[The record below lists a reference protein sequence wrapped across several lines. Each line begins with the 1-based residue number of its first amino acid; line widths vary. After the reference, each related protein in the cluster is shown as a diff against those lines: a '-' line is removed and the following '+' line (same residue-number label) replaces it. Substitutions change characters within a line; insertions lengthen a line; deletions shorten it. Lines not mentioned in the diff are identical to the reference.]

1 MITPFRLLSAVALLA
16 ALPLSLHAQVEV
28 GVPGKIPVNV
38 APFTGP
44 GADEAAKIV
53 IDDLNRSLLI
63 DASAGASGAK
73 IVSATLADGSLSG
86 QLSDNGSSLLAK
98 SYSGDVRRAAHL
110 FSDEVLFTLTHV
122 KGFSTNRLALI
133 SAQGGSKELC
143 TVGIDG
149 AGGKKLTND
158 HVLSSR
164 PEWSRDGGKIAY
176 TSYLK
181 GYPDCYVITLA
192 TSNRLRV
199 AFFPGINTGA
209 AFSPDG
215 ARLALTLS
223 KDGSPQI
230 YTIPASGGAATAL
243 TTGSGTAT
251 SPCWSPDGSRV
262 VYNSDEH
269 GSVQLYT
276 VAASGGSPTRL
287 VTNIMYS
294 AEPDW
299 SPDGAKITFTGRVA
313 GQFQIGIY
321 DLASGRTTMI
331 PTAMGQNPTW
341 TTNSRHLVYARSG
354 DLYVLDTVTGR
365 TAPLSL
371 GLPKCTEP
379 AIAH

>member
-1 MITPFRLLSAVALLA
+1 M
-16 ALPLSLHAQVEV
+16 
-28 GVPGKIPVNV
+28 
-38 APFTGP
+38 
-44 GADEAAKIV
+44 
-53 IDDLNRSLLI
+53 
-63 DASAGASGAK
+63 
-73 IVSATLADGSLSG
+73 
-86 QLSDNGSSLLAK
+86 
-98 SYSGDVRRAAHL
+98 
-110 FSDEVLFTLTHV
+110 
-122 KGFSTNRLALI
+122 
-133 SAQGGSKELC
+133 
-143 TVGIDG
+143 
-149 AGGKKLTND
+149 
-158 HVLSSR
+158 
-164 PEWSRDGGKIAY
+164 
-176 TSYLK
+176 
-181 GYPDCYVITLA
+181 
-192 TSNRLRV
+192 
-199 AFFPGINTGA
+199 
-209 AFSPDG
+209 
-215 ARLALTLS
+215 S

-371 GLPKCTEP
+371 GLAKCTEP